1 MTNKILQ
8 KIVDGTI
15 ETMPEAPDEEPEDE
29 EDTSEIGYDP
39 DPDKS
44 AREIWNQR

>member
-29 EDTSEIGYDP
+29 EDASEIGYDP
-39 DPDKS
+39 DPDKQANINWE
-44 AREIWNQR
+44 AR